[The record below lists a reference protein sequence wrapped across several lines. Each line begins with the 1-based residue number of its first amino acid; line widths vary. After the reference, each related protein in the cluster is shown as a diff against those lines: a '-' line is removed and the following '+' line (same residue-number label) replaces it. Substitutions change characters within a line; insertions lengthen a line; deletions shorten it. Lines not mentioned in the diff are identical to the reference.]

1 MPPQAVAKAAV
12 GEVVYRILRGEQL
25 VTVTAHKPQA
35 ATRGGGL
42 EGCARGALR
51 RQRFA

>member
-35 ATRGGGL
+35 ATRLGVTIKSL
-42 EGCARGALR
+42 AE
-51 RQRFA
+51 